1 MALTSDKA
9 DAAFADLVYAD
20 QALVDA
26 EFAGIVAASFGG
38 PPAPPPAAPPGFPF
52 GPGLPDPGYRRPA
65 AAVAASTPMA
75 WPPGGR
81 QRSPPERDRADGAAT
96 AAGR

>member
-26 EFAGIVAASFGG
+26 EFAGIVAASLGG
-38 PPAPPPAAPPGFPF
+38 PPAPPPAAPPAVPSR
-52 GPGLPDPGYRRPA
+52 PGLPHPAYPPIVA
-65 AAVAASTPMA
+65 AATAFSPTA
-75 WPPGGR
+75 WPPAGR
-81 QRSPPERDRADGAAT
+81 QRSPPGRDRADGAAT
-96 AAGR
+96 AADR